1 MARIF
6 VKKTEER
13 EKLNN
18 DLYEIR
24 KQKYTLESDI
34 RKLEEKI
41 KELDLQ
47 AVKERNEEYLKL
59 KERITK
65 TLEDSGKEF
74 TIDWDYFI
82 FKAEDHDEDMICLFD
97 MEEWELLEF
106 SKDSIYIYNLR
117 RYDDEF
123 DDLKEDA
130 YNENNFIRN
139 RRVED
144 VQYNFENCSLEDYMD
159 WLSISDFDME
169 DIKWNA
175 DEPESDIYDM
185 LDKMTEQEEY
195 KWDYDRDEYFLDL
208 DITID
213 L

>member
-41 KELDLQ
+41 KELDEQ
-47 AVKERNEEYLKL
+47 AIRERNWEYLKL

-74 TIDWDYFI
+74 TIDWDYYI
-82 FKAEDHDEDMICLFD
+82 FKADDHDEDMICLFD

-117 RYDDEF
+117 KYDDEF

-208 DITID
+208 DITIN

>member
-18 DLYEIR
+18 ELYEIR

-34 RKLEEKI
+34 RKLEDKI
-41 KELDLQ
+41 KELDEK
-47 AVKERNEEYLKL
+47 AVKERNEKYVEL

-65 TLEDSGKEF
+65 TLEDSGKEM
-74 TIDWDYFI
+74 TIDWDYYI
-82 FKAEDHDEDMICLFD
+82 FKTDDHDEDMICLFD

-117 RYDDEF
+117 RYEDEF
-123 DDLKEDA
+123 DDLKENA
-130 YNENNFIRN
+130 YSENNFIRN
-139 RRVED
+139 RWVED

-159 WLSISDFDME
+159 WLSVSDFDIE
-169 DIKWNA
+169 DIKGNA
-175 DEPESDIYDM
+175 DEPENDIYDM
-185 LDKMTEQEEY
+185 LDKMEELEEY

-208 DITID
+208 DITIN

>member
-34 RKLEEKI
+34 RKLEDKI

-106 SKDSIYIYNLR
+106 SKDNIYIYNLR

-159 WLSISDFDME
+159 WLSISDFDIE

>member
-18 DLYEIR
+18 ELWEIK
-24 KQKYTLESDI
+24 KQKSTLESDI
-34 RKLEEKI
+34 RKLEDKI
-41 KELDLQ
+41 KELDEK
-47 AVKERNEEYLKL
+47 AIKERNEKYIEL

-65 TLEDSGKEF
+65 TLEDSGKKI
-74 TIDWDYFI
+74 TIDWDYYI
-82 FKAEDHDEDMICLFD
+82 FKANDHDEDMICLFD

-130 YNENNFIRN
+130 YSENNFIRN
-139 RRVED
+139 RWVED

-159 WLSISDFDME
+159 WLSVSDFDIE
-169 DIKWNA
+169 DIKWDA

-208 DITID
+208 DITIN

>member
-18 DLYEIR
+18 DLYEIK

-41 KELDLQ
+41 KELDEK
-47 AVKERNEEYLKL
+47 AIKERNEKYLKL

-74 TIDWDYFI
+74 TIDWDYYI
-82 FKAEDHDEDMICLFD
+82 FKAEDHDEEMICLFD

-123 DDLKEDA
+123 DDLKDNA
-130 YNENNFIRN
+130 YSENNFIRN
-139 RRVED
+139 RWVED

-159 WLSISDFDME
+159 WLSVSDFDIE
-169 DIKWNA
+169 DIKWDA

-185 LDKMTEQEEY
+185 LDKMEELQEY

-208 DITID
+208 DITIN

>member
-159 WLSISDFDME
+159 WLSISDFDIE

>member
-18 DLYEIR
+18 ELYEIR

-34 RKLEEKI
+34 RKLEDKI
-41 KELDLQ
+41 KELDEK
-47 AVKERNEEYLKL
+47 AIKERNEKYIEL

-65 TLEDSGKEF
+65 TLEDSGKKI
-74 TIDWDYFI
+74 TIDWDYCI
-82 FKAEDHDEDMICLFD
+82 FKANDHDEDMICLFD

-117 RYDDEF
+117 RYEDEF
-123 DDLKEDA
+123 DDLKENA
-130 YNENNFIRN
+130 YSENNFIRN
-139 RRVED
+139 RWVED

-159 WLSISDFDME
+159 WLSVSDFDME
-169 DIKWNA
+169 DIKENA
-175 DEPESDIYDM
+175 DEPENDIYDM
-185 LDKMTEQEEY
+185 LDKMEELEEY

-208 DITID
+208 DSTIN

>member
-34 RKLEEKI
+34 RKLEDKI
-41 KELDLQ
+41 KELNEQ
-47 AVKERNEEYLKL
+47 AERERNGEYLKL
-59 KERITK
+59 KEKITK
-65 TLEDSGKEF
+65 TLEDSWKEI
-74 TIDWDYFI
+74 TIDWDYCI
-82 FKAEDHDEDMICLFD
+82 FKAIDHDEDMICLFD

-117 RYDDEF
+117 RYDDEL
-123 DDLKEDA
+123 DDLKDNA
-130 YNENNFIRN
+130 YGENNFIRN

-144 VQYNFENCSLEDYMD
+144 VQYNFENCSLQEYMD
-159 WLSISDFDME
+159 WLDTSDFDKDE
-169 DIKWNA
+169 IKQDV
-175 DEPESDIYDM
+175 DEPEDDIYDM
-185 LDKMTEQEEY
+185 LDRMTEEEGY
-195 KWDYDRDEYFLDL
+195 KWDYDKDEYFLDL
-208 DITID
+208 DITIN

>member
-41 KELDLQ
+41 KELDEK
-47 AVKERNEEYLKL
+47 AIKERNEKYLKL

-74 TIDWDYFI
+74 TIDWDYYI
-82 FKAEDHDEDMICLFD
+82 FKAEDHDEEMICLFD

-106 SKDSIYIYNLR
+106 SKDSIYIYNIR

-123 DDLKEDA
+123 DDLKDNA
-130 YNENNFIRN
+130 YSENNFIRN
-139 RRVED
+139 RWVED
-144 VQYNFENCSLEDYMD
+144 VQYNFENCSLEDYMY
-159 WLSISDFDME
+159 WLSVSDFDEE
-169 DIKWNA
+169 DIKGNA

-208 DITID
+208 DITIN

>member
-34 RKLEEKI
+34 RKLEDKI
-41 KELDLQ
+41 KELDEK
-47 AVKERNEEYLKL
+47 AIKERNEKYIEL

-65 TLEDSGKEF
+65 TLEDSDKEF
-74 TIDWDYFI
+74 TIDWDYYI
-82 FKAEDHDEDMICLFD
+82 FKANDHDEDMICLFD

-130 YNENNFIRN
+130 YSENNIIRN
-139 RRVED
+139 RWVED
-144 VQYNFENCSLEDYMD
+144 VQYNYENCSLEDYMD
-159 WLSISDFDME
+159 WLSISDFDIE
-169 DIKWNA
+169 DIKWDA
-175 DEPESDIYDM
+175 DEPENDIYDM
-185 LDKMTEQEEY
+185 LDKMEELEEY

-208 DITID
+208 DITIN

>member
-41 KELDLQ
+41 KELDEK
-47 AVKERNEEYLKL
+47 AIKERNEEYLKL

-74 TIDWDYFI
+74 TIDWDYYI
-82 FKAEDHDEDMICLFD
+82 FKANDHDEDMICLFD

-106 SKDSIYIYNLR
+106 SKDSIYIYNIR
-117 RYDDEF
+117 RYEDEF

-130 YNENNFIRN
+130 YSENNFIRN
-139 RRVED
+139 RWVED

-159 WLSISDFDME
+159 WLSVSDFDME
-169 DIKWNA
+169 DIKWDA
-175 DEPESDIYDM
+175 DEPENDIYDM
-185 LDKMTEQEEY
+185 LDKMEELEEY

-208 DITID
+208 DITIN